1 MNYLLDHWFST
12 GVPRHTR
19 VPWNFIR
26 CVAKSSKI
34 LKIMLNSTLFVL
46 LVCFYTWV
54 CRRTFFTIVVCCELK
69 KVENHCS
76 RLFFFNGD
84 LNEEKTFCRFFIKA
98 SKRDVFTSGD
108 VKSSLFV
115 DIFEK
120 IELFVENK
128 ENLRP

>member
-1 MNYLLDHWFST
+1 MEFYYVCRQIFKNPKKHVNQYFIRPIGLFLHL
-12 GVPRHTR
+12 GVP
-19 VPWNFIR
+19 PN
-26 CVAKSSKI
+26 
-34 LKIMLNSTLFVL
+34 
-46 LVCFYTWV
+46 
-54 CRRTFFTIVVCCELK
+54 FFTIVVCCELK